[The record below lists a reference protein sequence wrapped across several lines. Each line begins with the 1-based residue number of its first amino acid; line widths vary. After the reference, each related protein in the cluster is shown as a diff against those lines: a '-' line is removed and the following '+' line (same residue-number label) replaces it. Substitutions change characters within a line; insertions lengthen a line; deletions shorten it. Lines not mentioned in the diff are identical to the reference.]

1 MVLPAIVATRRGRTT
16 GRRIGTAFLL
26 FRRDRKGR
34 RVQALQGERAQGL
47 MSKIL
52 PGGLYFGTLFQLIF
66 KLFVVPNLK
75 IGHKR

>member
-1 MVLPAIVATRRGRTT
+1 MLLAIVATRRGRTT

-34 RVQALQGERAQGL
+34 RVQGESAQGL